1 MKMNDCLGKLAEIK
15 EQLELLEKQIAERIK
30 NEETNEATS
39 MNQERTDID
48 RKLAQLELK
57 NARERIRQ
65 YNVS

>member
-30 NEETNEATS
+30 NEETNEATT

>member
-1 MKMNDCLGKLAEIK
+1 MNMKDCLCKLEEIR
-15 EQLELLEKQIAERIK
+15 EQLDLLEKQIEERVRHEES
-30 NEETNEATS
+30 NETAA

-65 YNVS
+65 YHVS